1 MARHQSRGL
10 RLERRTTLTAFAT
23 RFIFR
28 RLSAIYCTVF
38 KDPRQA
44 SPTMFSVRIQ
54 EVPLPTTERD
64 IDGLVAWFIETL
76 CLVRKRGEAT
86 ADLGRA
92 GPVHRLLRDFLF
104 AQPTSSWD
112 AQMLADELA
121 LTPASL
127 NHHLARLVES
137 GLVGYTNEGK
147 GWRRYY
153 LRGGSLSNAIEFFS
167 VQTQTIVRQ
176 RLALI
181 GTLWTR
187 EPLRMALE
195 VPESDPPLLSLGVV
209 EVRPVRGEDENQLSQ
224 WMGDFGLLGERPGK
238 EANATSISVQLFEI
252 LLARGAPLSLDEAA
266 ELVDGPKARLG
277 RILERFRSSGAVER
291 VPRIDRLSI
300 ALWTAMLA
308 QHQRRGEDW
317 MLKKGGFQRLLG
329 TKQQS
334 SLLSKLKKGKLTVE
348 DVDDAMKSVEAAEQM
363 LLLNLLGGR
372 LPMGHRMS
380 GEGPEETAKRVTERL
395 DRVLRRMRRVG
406 ELVEQLDA

>member
-1 MARHQSRGL
+1 
-10 RLERRTTLTAFAT
+10 
-23 RFIFR
+23 
-28 RLSAIYCTVF
+28 
-38 KDPRQA
+38 
-44 SPTMFSVRIQ
+44 MFSVRIQ

-76 CLVRKRGEAT
+76 SLVRKRGEAT

-127 NHHLARLVES
+127 NHHLSRLVES

-147 GWRRYY
+147 GWRKYY
-153 LRGGSLSNAIEFFS
+153 LRGGSLSNAIEFFT

-176 RLALI
+176 RLTLVE
-181 GTLWTR
+181 TLWTR

-195 VPESDPPLLSLGVV
+195 VAENDTPLLTLGVV
-209 EVRPVRGEDENQLSQ
+209 EARPISEKNSSQLSQ

-238 EANATSISVQLFEI
+238 ESHANSISVQLFEV
-252 LLARGAPLSLDEAA
+252 LLSRGAPLSLDEAA
-266 ELVDGPKARLG
+266 ELIDGPKARLG
-277 RILERFRSSGAVER
+277 RILERFRTSGIVER
-291 VPRIDRLSI
+291 VARIDRLSI
-300 ALWTAMLA
+300 SLWTAMLA

-317 MLKKGGFQRLLG
+317 MLKKGGFQRLLN

-334 SLLSKLKKGKLTVE
+334 TLLDKMKKGKLNVGDVE
-348 DVDDAMKSVEAAEQM
+348 QTMKSVEPTEQM

-372 LPMGHRMS
+372 LPMGHRMV
-380 GEGPEETAKRVTERL
+380 GERPQDVSKKVTERL